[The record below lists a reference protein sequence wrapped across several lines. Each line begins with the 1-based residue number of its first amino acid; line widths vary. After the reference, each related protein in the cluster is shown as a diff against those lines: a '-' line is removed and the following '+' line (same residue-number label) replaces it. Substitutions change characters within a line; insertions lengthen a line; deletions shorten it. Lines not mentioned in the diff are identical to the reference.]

1 MLSAVVP
8 SCTRRL
14 TALLGGLALALC
26 LAGVS
31 RDAAAAAVYKW
42 IDASGVTHLSSEK
55 PPAGV
60 KFERLSVAS
69 TPSSTRVSGA
79 ARNPG
84 VGGNTRVSATNPA
97 QTARRNDTVNT
108 LRTRE
113 CVMAL
118 ETLDRLAR
126 NGQAV
131 EPAEFTRLQQTAD
144 LNCSKD
150 PAERRQQEEQ
160 AARLRVSRGD
170 TCVAARDKLA
180 AMLDGTQRPSREQLQ
195 TQQEF
200 IESHCTAPVR

>member
-1 MLSAVVP
+1 MPTAIAP
-8 SCTRRL
+8 SCARPL
-14 TALLGGLALALC
+14 TALLCGLALALC
-26 LAGVS
+26 LLGTARS
-31 RDAAAAAVYKW
+31 AAAASVYKW
-42 IDASGVTHLSSEK
+42 VDAAGVTHLSSAK

-69 TPSSTRVSGA
+69 TPSSARPNSLGKNPGGSTRVA
-79 ARNPG
+79 A
-84 VGGNTRVSATNPA
+84 TTPA

-118 ETLDRLAR
+118 ESLDRMAR
-126 NGQAV
+126 DGQAV

-170 TCVAARDKLA
+170 TCLAARNKLA

-200 IESHCTAPVR
+200 LESHCTAPVR

>member
-1 MLSAVVP
+1 MLHRDTTARRSPAVAAMA
-8 SCTRRL
+8 SLC
-14 TALLGGLALALC
+14 GLALALC
-26 LAGVS
+26 LAGAPRGV
-31 RDAAAAAVYKW
+31 AAASVYKW
-42 IDASGVTHLSSEK
+42 VDAAGVTHLSSEK

-69 TPSSTRVSGA
+69 TTSSRSGSSSKGAAGTRVA
-79 ARNPG
+79 A
-84 VGGNTRVSATNPA
+84 TTPA
-97 QTARRNDTVNT
+97 QTERRNDTVNT

-118 ETLDRLAR
+118 ESLDRMAR
-126 NGQAV
+126 AGQAV

-170 TCVAARDKLA
+170 TCVAARNKLA

>member
-1 MLSAVVP
+1 
-8 SCTRRL
+8 
-14 TALLGGLALALC
+14 
-26 LAGVS
+26 
-31 RDAAAAAVYKW
+31 
-42 IDASGVTHLSSEK
+42 
-55 PPAGV
+55 
-60 KFERLSVAS
+60 
-69 TPSSTRVSGA
+69 
-79 ARNPG
+79 
-84 VGGNTRVSATNPA
+84 
-97 QTARRNDTVNT
+97 
-108 LRTRE
+108 
-113 CVMAL
+113 MAL

-126 NGQAV
+126 DGQAV

-144 LNCSKD
+144 RNCSKD

>member
-1 MLSAVVP
+1 VAACLLWSA
-8 SCTRRL
+8 TG
-14 TALLGGLALALC
+14 TAA
-26 LAGVS
+26 S
-31 RDAAAAAVYKW
+31 SVYKW

-60 KFERLSVAS
+60 KYERLSVAS
-69 TPSSTRVSGA
+69 TSSSARSGGA
-79 ARNPG
+79 GKNPG
-84 VGGNTRVSATNPA
+84 VSGGTRVAATTPA
-97 QTARRNDTVNT
+97 QAARRNDTVNT

-118 ETLDRLAR
+118 ESLDRMAR
-126 NGQAV
+126 AGQAV

-160 AARLRVSRGD
+160 AARLRVARGD
-170 TCVAARDKLA
+170 TCVAARNKLA

>member
-1 MLSAVVP
+1 MLSAMA
-8 SCTRRL
+8 SACARRP
-14 TALLGGLALALC
+14 TALLCGLALVLC
-26 LAGVS
+26 LSGAA
-31 RDAAAAAVYKW
+31 RNAAAASVYKW
-42 IDASGVTHLSSEK
+42 VDAAGVTHLSSER

-69 TPSSTRVSGA
+69 TPSSARPGGSGKNPSASGGTRVA
-79 ARNPG
+79 A
-84 VGGNTRVSATNPA
+84 TTPA
-97 QTARRNDTVNT
+97 QAARRNDTVNT

-170 TCVAARDKLA
+170 TCVAARNKLA

>member
-1 MLSAVVP
+1 MLSAVTP
-8 SCTRRL
+8 ACTRRL
-14 TALLGGLALALC
+14 ATLLCGLALGLC
-26 LAGVS
+26 LVS
-31 RDAAAAAVYKW
+31 AARSAAAASVYKW
-42 IDASGVTHLSSEK
+42 VDAAGVTHLSSEK

-69 TPSSTRVSGA
+69 TPSSARAGGTGKNAGTRVA
-79 ARNPG
+79 A
-84 VGGNTRVSATNPA
+84 TTPA

-118 ETLDRLAR
+118 ESLDRMAR
-126 NGQAV
+126 AGQAV

-160 AARLRVSRGD
+160 AARLRVARGD
-170 TCVAARDKLA
+170 TCVAARNKLA

-200 IESHCTAPVR
+200 IETHCTAPVR

>member
-1 MLSAVVP
+1 MMSAVAP
-8 SCTRRL
+8 TCTHRL
-14 TALLGGLALALC
+14 TALLSGLALALC

-69 TPSSTRVSGA
+69 TRSSSGSGNSGTNSMTSSTRVS
-79 ARNPG
+79 
-84 VGGNTRVSATNPA
+84 ATTPA

-126 NGQAV
+126 DGQAV

-144 LNCSKD
+144 RNCSKD